1 LNYVSG
7 YYEKLREICKTL
19 YQRLQKKEKEK
30 KNHPPWTDHH
40 TEIVKKIK
48 KHVKTL
54 LCLGLPSPTSFK
66 IVETDAYE
74 LGYGSKYS
82 QTMYPK
88 T

>member
-1 LNYVSG
+1 MFLGIMKNWEKYVNP
-7 YYEKLREICKTL
+7 YIRDY
-19 YQRLQKKEKEK
+19 KKKKKKK